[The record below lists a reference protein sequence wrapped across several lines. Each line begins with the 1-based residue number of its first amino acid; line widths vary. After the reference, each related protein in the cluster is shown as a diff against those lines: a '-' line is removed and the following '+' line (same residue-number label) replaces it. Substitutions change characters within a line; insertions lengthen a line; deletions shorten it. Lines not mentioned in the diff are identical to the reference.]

1 MNALKNT
8 LNQKDLKAQSYVCT
22 AVPFELGKTVMTQ
35 GVADIIE
42 NNSGSQGS
50 LFIALTRHKN
60 GDWGSI
66 CIEDKITNDDATKT
80 GERVLSE
87 YKLCGERIWIITE
100 RDRSVTTVLLPS
112 EY

>member
-1 MNALKNT
+1 MNALNT
-8 LNQKDLKAQSYVCT
+8 IPTQEELKEQTYVCT
-22 AVPFELGKTVMTQ
+22 AIPFELGKMVMTQ
-35 GVADIIE
+35 GIADIID
-42 NNSGSQGS
+42 NNIGSEGS
-50 LFIALTRHKN
+50 LGIALIRHKN
-60 GDWGSI
+60 GDWGNV
-66 CIEDKITNDDATKT
+66 CIEDKITNDEATRT

>member
-1 MNALKNT
+1 MNKITTTSSQEQLKV
-8 LNQKDLKAQSYVCT
+8 QSYMCT
-22 AVPFELGKTVMTQ
+22 AIPFELGKTVMTQ

-42 NNSGSQGS
+42 NNIGSQGS
-50 LFIALTRHKN
+50 LSNALARHEN

-66 CIEDKITNDDATKT
+66 CIEDKITNDEATKT

-87 YKLCGERIWIITE
+87 YKLCGARIWIITE

>member
-1 MNALKNT
+1 MNIEN
-8 LNQKDLKAQSYVCT
+8 NIPMQEELKAKTYVCT
-22 AVPFELGKTVMTQ
+22 AIPFELGKTVMTQ
-35 GVADIIE
+35 GVVDILE
-42 NNSGSQGS
+42 NNMGSQGS

-66 CIEDKITNDDATKT
+66 CIEDKITNDEATKT